1 MDFVEVLKQVEYKM
15 DEKWNILSLD
25 ICKQE
30 LEPYY
35 KQFKDLID
43 IARRS

>member
-1 MDFVEVLKQVEYKM
+1 MEEIIEKAREYVEI
-15 DEKWNILSLD
+15 EKHSILSLD

-35 KQFKDLID
+35 QEFKKLLEV
-43 IARRS
+43 AKG